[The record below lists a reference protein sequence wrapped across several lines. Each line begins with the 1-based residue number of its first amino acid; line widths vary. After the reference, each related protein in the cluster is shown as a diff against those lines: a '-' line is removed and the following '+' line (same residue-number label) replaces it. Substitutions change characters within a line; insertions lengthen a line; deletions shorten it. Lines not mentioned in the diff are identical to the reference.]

1 MSIRVS
7 NQDNQLSIETN
18 SVVDVYNFDVIKSV
32 SRAVDAS
39 GNNYIS
45 INFIANDKNNS
56 VRIPLKEVIT
66 PASWTNDTTGA
77 IQAVEDIR
85 LWMDDVVSAIITS
98 PIGQQ
103 SINDSVSVT
112 LASEQAN
119 IQVIPMLM
127 DIVSGVTGN
136 LTAYSGNSLLS
147 ISFASRG
154 TTGSD
159 VSVDGGLTYVRLFP
173 GETLNLDANGIMN
186 YYDPT
191 LFYWDTTI
199 GVDSKLL
206 IAFNYI

>member
-1 MSIRVS
+1 MSIGNLKDTG
-7 NQDNQLSIETN
+7 NQ
-18 SVVDVYNFDVIKSV
+18 
-32 SRAVDAS
+32 
-39 GNNYIS
+39 GNNLPFQWKVLQALQY
-45 INFIANDKNNS
+45 FIDKGLQ
-56 VRIPLKEVIT
+56 VF
-66 PASWTNDTTGA
+66 
-77 IQAVEDIR
+77 IR
-85 LWMDDVVSAIITS
+85 G

-103 SINDSVSVT
+103 TINDSVSVT

-119 IQVIPMLM
+119 IQVIPML
-127 DIVSGVTGN
+127 IESSNATGD
-136 LTAYSGNSLLS
+136 LTAYSSNSLLS

-159 VSVDGGLTYVRLFP
+159 VSVDGGNTYVRLFP
-173 GETLNLDANGIMN
+173 GETLNLDANGVMN